1 MIITKIINT
10 FFTLPLAK
18 NYLSKLNGDSF
29 HPFCIHGQKIYSS
42 VMRCLFKVN
51 IARLLVQ
58 TVLYS
63 LIHCLDSGW
72 QNFLA
77 WCSLF
82 QIPLW
87 YLPVLTM
94 YKNLGFYCCPQSQRK
109 LVCWTLPFPSTHDK
123 FLHRPIFLK
132 KSHFKKI
139 TLRYKYRYKAVFVR
153 VWLINIKG
161 HSIITC
167 TSQSSSGSK
176 YRKNVFSFRSG
187 QVYSIRKILIT
198 IPGDGTWNESS
209 QASER

>member
-58 TVLYS
+58 TVLYL

-109 LVCWTLPFPSTHDK
+109 LVCWNLPFPSTHDK
-123 FLHRPIFLK
+123 FLHRPMFLK

-139 TLRYKYRYKAVFVR
+139 TLRYKYRCKAIFVR
-153 VWLINIKG
+153 VWLIILKVIQSLRVPRSLLLG
-161 HSIITC
+161 ASIGK
-167 TSQSSSGSK
+167 TSFHFVLDK
-176 YRKNVFSFRSG
+176 Y
-187 QVYSIRKILIT
+187 
-198 IPGDGTWNESS
+198 IP
-209 QASER
+209 